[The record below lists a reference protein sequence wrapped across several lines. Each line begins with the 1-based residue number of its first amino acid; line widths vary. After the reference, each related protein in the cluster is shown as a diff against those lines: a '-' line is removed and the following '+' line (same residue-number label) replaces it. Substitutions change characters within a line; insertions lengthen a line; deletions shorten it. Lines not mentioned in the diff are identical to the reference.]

1 METKIKEILS
11 EIQPDYIFSDEK
23 NFIDEGYL
31 DSFDIVTLVS
41 ELENTFSIIISAMDI
56 IPENFVSINSIC
68 ALVKKSRKVEK
79 R

>member
-1 METKIKEILS
+1 MNIKNLWSNAMETKIKEILS

-41 ELENTFSIIISAMDI
+41 ELENT
-56 IPENFVSINSIC
+56 
-68 ALVKKSRKVEK
+68 
-79 R
+79 